1 MGNLSVKDAQKR
13 VLEQVRTKDAELVSL
28 GCALGRV
35 LAEDIRANRNQPPF
49 DVSAMD
55 GFALRSADLKQ
66 APVVLM
72 IVEDIK
78 AGDMPK
84 HALRPGQC
92 SRIMTGAPIPQGA
105 DAVIRV
111 EDTRALDDFRVEIVK
126 AVSTG
131 NDIRPLGE
139 GMRDG
144 QVVLTAGTEITPGVI
159 GVLATVKCAQMK
171 VYRRPSVAILATGDE
186 LEGLDEAFDPNKIPN
201 SNSYALMAQ
210 AQALGIEPVLLGIAR
225 DDDGACNRPGHA
237 GSEAKCVQPRP
248 ARWHGH
254 DGPCAAEDRPHA
266 RDRTDPECILAC
278 VLDRDHGVAL
288 HPEPYIAKIH

>member
-171 VYRRPSVAILATGDE
+171 VYRRPSVAILATGEE
-186 LEGLDEAFDPNKIPN
+186 LE
-201 SNSYALMAQ
+201 
-210 AQALGIEPVLLGIAR
+210 
-225 DDDGACNRPGHA
+225 
-237 GSEAKCVQPRP
+237 
-248 ARWHGH
+248 
-254 DGPCAAEDRPHA
+254 
-266 RDRTDPECILAC
+266 
-278 VLDRDHGVAL
+278 
-288 HPEPYIAKIH
+288 